1 MKLPIFNPR
10 ETPSRILSE
19 LEPAKSVLP
28 SLYTRAAIEKILN
41 LKNSELNE
49 QLSNVSLLRRD
60 VQLIEQPREA
70 AVLILLIEYED
81 TLDVVFTVRASHL
94 RHHAGQVSFVG
105 GGVEDGES
113 MIQAALREAHEEI
126 GLDTRSLEVLGE
138 LPIYHTITGF
148 AVTPII
154 ACLTAAEWS
163 SQQLKID
170 TQEVDHV
177 FTVPLAFLLDHDNI
191 YVHDFEWENNHR
203 QYYSVTYNEY
213 FIWGASMAMLRNLD
227 LLLRAF

>member
-94 RHHAGQVSFVG
+94 RHHAGQISFVG
-105 GGVEDGES
+105 GAVEEGES
-113 MIQAALREAHEEI
+113 MIQAALREAFEEI
-126 GLDTRSLEVLGE
+126 GLNARSLEILGE

-148 AVTPII
+148 AVTPIV
-154 ACLTAAEWS
+154 ACLTEAEWS
-163 SQQLKID
+163 LQKLKIY